1 MNSRQDVFLYLNFR
15 SAYYMISKKI
25 VLLLLCVLPF
35 LCHGQEEEDRYKIP
49 DTVPFSIDSLYREDQ
64 FYAGFHF
71 NLITDRPSTI
81 SQESFSGGI
90 NMGFIR
96 DFPLNDRRNVAVGA
110 GIGWSINTFGQNLF
124 IGKEETGTTI
134 FQSLGGDVD
143 YSTNRFTT
151 QLIEAPL
158 EFRWR
163 TSTPETY
170 KFWRIYTGV
179 RLGYVYHFRSRFR
192 DSDREIIINDLAEL
206 NRFRAGA
213 TFTFGYNTFNFQF
226 YYALNPFF
234 KDAVVDDAKLGLS
247 TLKIGLTFYIL

>member
-1 MNSRQDVFLYLNFR
+1 MKSPKNLILILLFFLPYL
-15 SAYYMISKKI
+15 SLA
-25 VLLLLCVLPF
+25 
-35 LCHGQEEEDRYKIP
+35 QEEEDSYKIP
-49 DTVPFSIDSLYREDQ
+49 DTIPFTIDSLYREDQ

-71 NLITDRPSTI
+71 NLITNRPRGI

-90 NMGFIR
+90 NLGFIR
-96 DFPLNDRRNVAVGA
+96 DFPLNERRNIALGA
-110 GIGWSINTFGQNLF
+110 GLGWSINTYGQNLF
-124 IGKEETGTTI
+124 IGKDTNGTTV
-134 FQSLGGDVD
+134 FEGLGRDRN
-143 YSTNRFTT
+143 YNTNRFTT
-151 QLIEAPL
+151 QLVEAPI

-170 KFWRIYTGV
+170 KFWRIYTGF

-192 DSDREIIINDLAEL
+192 DTDQEIIINDIPEL
-206 NRFRAGA
+206 NRFRIGT

-234 KDAVVDDAKLGLS
+234 KDARVNDSNIDLS